1 MLRGN
6 LGQIESRLDPK
17 EFARIH
23 RSTVVNL
30 ARVRRLKDWFN
41 GECLV
46 VLLDGTELKVSRR
59 HRRRLETLLE
69 TLA

>member
-1 MLRGN
+1 M
-6 LGQIESRLDPK
+6 EARLDPR
-17 EFARIH
+17 EFVRIH
-23 RSTVVNL
+23 RSTVINL
-30 ARVRRLKDWFN
+30 NRVRRLKDWFN

-69 TLA
+69 SLA